1 VLIAEQVRDLAA
13 NSISAE
19 EVRDLERAGV
29 LGLLPDRVHEVDGQ
43 IVAAFRPDAQAIRV
57 AVEAAGM
64 TVEMVAPDG
73 AELAMHSQYMAV
85 WVLPL
90 LASGALSVPCAV
102 LANLI
107 TARIAAAKRRSEE
120 PPEVVF
126 RETIIEDGKVQER
139 ELRGPAREI
148 EQMLRKRVESGEGAA
163 E

>member
-1 VLIAEQVRDLAA
+1 MPIAEQVKTLAA
-13 NSISAE
+13 DSITVDD
-19 EVRDLERAGV
+19 VRGLERAGV

-43 IVAAFRPDAQAIRV
+43 IVASFRPDAQAIRV
-57 AVEAAGM
+57 AVEAAGT
-64 TVEMVAPDG
+64 TVEMVAPEG

-85 WVLPL
+85 LVLPL
-90 LASGALSVPCAV
+90 LVGAALSVPCGV

-107 TARIAAAKRRSEE
+107 SARIEGAKRRADE

-126 RETIIEDGKVQER
+126 REAIIEDGKVQER

-148 EQMLRKRVESGEGAA
+148 EQMLRRRVESGEGSG